1 MRKASVGIVG
11 MQLGQ
16 VLSGLEQATGDQA
29 IYCNA
34 AVAWNKELADSHAHS
49 IDPANLNDSPI
60 GTNILASTYLVS
72 SPHIEGD
79 GSGIELTGLAA
90 AAPGG

>member
-1 MRKASVGIVG
+1 MRKASAGIVG

-34 AVAWNKELADSHAHS
+34 AVAWNRELADSHAHS
-49 IDPANLNDSPI
+49 IDPANRNDSPI
-60 GTNILASTYLVS
+60 GTNVLVSAYLVNS
-72 SPHIEGD
+72 TSTEG
-79 GSGIELTGLAA
+79 GWQWH
-90 AAPGG
+90 